1 MEFHFSSFQLII
13 NEQTPS
19 LEDLKPILD
28 EDKYIDSNM
37 HYLLDSVIIED
48 RFFWLYSQFGK
59 SLPYS
64 NEVIDNK
71 TKEKKKNPRT
81 EDDIELNKQLFCLYD
96 SITKRFFISNSQK
109 KKFLQCFF
117 KEKLK
122 KDITI
127 KRYFVSPKEFIE
139 KIQKIDKISFTS
151 RNNLF
156 SNGDD
161 IFKKSNNT
169 FGLGEPIDF
178 KLDLNYSGKDKT
190 DVFVDFFNDL
200 TERKKNLE
208 IDSLVCIGRD
218 DNDMESIFDISSY
231 TQTIP
236 LNTKKQDHGL
246 YDENII
252 KRDLLDKIKEKEV

>member
-1 MEFHFSSFQLII
+1 MDFYFSSFQLII
-13 NEQTPS
+13 NENISS
-19 LEDLKPILD
+19 LEDLKPIL
-28 EDKYIDSNM
+28 EEEKFIDSNM

-96 SITKRFFISNSQK
+96 SLTKRFFISNSHK
-109 KKFLQCFF
+109 KKFLECFF

-122 KDITI
+122 KNVTI
-127 KRYFVSPKEFIE
+127 KRYIVSPQEFIK
-139 KIQKIDKISFTS
+139 KIQKVDRISFTS
-151 RNNLF
+151 QKNLF
-156 SNGDD
+156 STGND

-178 KLDLNYSGKDKT
+178 KLDLNYSGRNKT
-190 DVFVDFFNDL
+190 DSFVDFFTDL
-200 TERKKNLE
+200 IKRKKNLE

-218 DNDMESIFDISSY
+218 DTDMESIFDISSY
-231 TQTIP
+231 SQTIP
-236 LNTKKQDHGL
+236 INTRKQDYGL
-246 YDENII
+246 YDENLI
-252 KRDLLDKIKEKEV
+252 KIDLVNKIKEKEA